1 MLSIFYPFCDEYEGQ
16 PLSYSSKLS
25 EPGLLEIVNNNKSL
39 VEPWRDFINAVF
51 LNYRP
56 DITPS
61 LDPFSQQENE
71 DVKNELCKIELN
83 DQAEISCP
91 DEENQNN
98 ENYSKILSSE
108 LHLIILI
115 DSEINSKITSL
126 NFKQKQIFDFI
137 YNWTKSHVK
146 VK

>member
-1 MLSIFYPFCDEYEGQ
+1 MFYPFCDEYEGQ

-25 EPGLLEIVNNNKSL
+25 EPGLLEIVNNNKSF
-39 VEPWRDFINAVF
+39 VEPWRDFINVAF

-61 LDPFSQQENE
+61 LGPFSQQENE
-71 DVKNELCKIELN
+71 DVKNESCKIELN
-83 DQAEISCP
+83 DQTEISCP
-91 DEENQNN
+91 DEENQYN

>member
-1 MLSIFYPFCDEYEGQ
+1 MKG
-16 PLSYSSKLS
+16 
-25 EPGLLEIVNNNKSL
+25 
-39 VEPWRDFINAVF
+39 FINVAF

-71 DVKNELCKIELN
+71 DVKNESCKIELN

-91 DEENQNN
+91 DKENQYN

>member
-1 MLSIFYPFCDEYEGQ
+1 M
-16 PLSYSSKLS
+16 
-25 EPGLLEIVNNNKSL
+25 
-39 VEPWRDFINAVF
+39 R
-51 LNYRP
+51 
-56 DITPS
+56 IT
-61 LDPFSQQENE
+61 Q
-71 DVKNELCKIELN
+71 
-83 DQAEISCP
+83 
-91 DEENQNN
+91 
-98 ENYSKILSSE
+98 KILSSE